1 MERKKGR
8 YCYSICR
15 QPLLYFPS
23 DVKHVE
29 TTKTAITKHLSP
41 RKKRK
46 GMLFF
51 DNYLKDL
58 LVWYKTK
65 YMLGSNCIVNR
76 YIFNKRSKNF
86 MIFLSNFLYSHV
98 FLQNFNK
105 YFFFWIS
112 WLFFILFISCLSSS
126 SSSSS
131 PSFLQSSMCN
141 FICSILHWCVV
152 AFTSSYINF
161 FSFNCLSSFN
171 ITMLELLTPTS
182 VVVVVIFF
190 YFWLACSLILS
201 CVKSSSACPFTFF
214 FFKLPCFPLFSR
226 FLLLY
231 FAFAKK

>member
-1 MERKKGR
+1 MGIVEKINQTGEHNKNNCKIKTEGREREKERLREIDINRAKAMERKKGR

-23 DVKHVE
+23 DLKHVE
-29 TTKTAITKHLSP
+29 TTKTAITKPLSP

-76 YIFNKRSKNF
+76 YIFINRSKNF

-105 YFFFWIS
+105 YFFF
-112 WLFFILFISCLSSS
+112 
-126 SSSSS
+126 
-131 PSFLQSSMCN
+131 
-141 FICSILHWCVV
+141 
-152 AFTSSYINF
+152 
-161 FSFNCLSSFN
+161 
-171 ITMLELLTPTS
+171 
-182 VVVVVIFF
+182 
-190 YFWLACSLILS
+190 
-201 CVKSSSACPFTFF
+201 
-214 FFKLPCFPLFSR
+214 
-226 FLLLY
+226 
-231 FAFAKK
+231 